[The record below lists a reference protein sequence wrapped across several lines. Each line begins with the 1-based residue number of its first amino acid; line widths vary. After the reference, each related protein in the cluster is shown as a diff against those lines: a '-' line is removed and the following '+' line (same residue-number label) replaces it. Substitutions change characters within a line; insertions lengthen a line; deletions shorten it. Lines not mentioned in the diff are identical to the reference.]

1 MNKEKWHWL
10 RDGIKWKRIKVIILF
25 CRYYI
30 SLAVRLIHHKK
41 SNRTT
46 TTIQYSERMKLLI
59 YIFLKT
65 VYILDI
71 DWQVGESNNT
81 NPLDQNAID
90 FFFSLI
96 VSEIFQN
103 ITRFWWHFQLK
114 TTHFGKRCLWTSVGS
129 SAKFS
134 VFLWQSWNSVENSC
148 KKNKRKKTNRTEI
161 CFTKGAIDSNVWQL
175 YKVPFYLEY
184 LTFIF
189 IYIN

>member
-1 MNKEKWHWL
+1 MTLTERWNQMEENKSNHFVLSILYLACGVSNPPQKIEQNNNNYSVFWPNEIINIYFIEARVYSRHWL
-10 RDGIKWKRIKVIILF
+10 TSRRKQQHQSARSKCNW
-25 CRYYI
+25 
-30 SLAVRLIHHKK
+30 
-41 SNRTT
+41 
-46 TTIQYSERMKLLI
+46 
-59 YIFLKT
+59 
-65 VYILDI
+65 
-71 DWQVGESNNT
+71 
-81 NPLDQNAID
+81 
-90 FFFSLI
+90 FFFLIFI

-114 TTHFGKRCLWTSVGS
+114 PTHFGKRCLWTSVGS
-129 SAKFS
+129 SAKFN